1 MQYPERKLIIT
12 LTSTTKYIEFQRAM
26 PNTALKTNSGEFWKV
41 IARQETQETM
51 TGTDKK
57 YAFISV

>member
-1 MQYPERKLIIT
+1 
-12 LTSTTKYIEFQRAM
+12 M

-41 IARQETQETM
+41 FARQEIQETM

-57 YAFISV
+57 YGFISV